1 MMGLTGI
8 ELGGVM
14 FAFMLVLLALR
25 VHIGVAMLL
34 TGSVMAVSGL
44 LLATMEPDGGTPMA
58 LARVKAELHRVLRH
72 PRGWHSC
79 EC

>member
-34 TGSVMAVSGL
+34 TGSMGY
-44 LLATMEPDGGTPMA
+44 T
-58 LARVKAELHRVLRH
+58 HRA
-72 PRGWHSC
+72 S
-79 EC
+79 E